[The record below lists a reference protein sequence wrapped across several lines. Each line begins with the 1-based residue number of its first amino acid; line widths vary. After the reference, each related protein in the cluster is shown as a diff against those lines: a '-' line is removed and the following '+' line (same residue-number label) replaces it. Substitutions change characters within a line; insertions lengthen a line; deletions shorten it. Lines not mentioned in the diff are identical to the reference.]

1 MSRFL
6 RLEKPSCYP
15 HFDLVTRD
23 TSVKDV
29 FDLGVDLEG
38 YSGSVFLKIT
48 DVQEMARSIGM
59 LSAEDASIIIEEN
72 KSLRNQLDKLPKQ
85 TEVLKGELDR
95 VISNFHA
102 GLVSPDDAL
111 ELATGEKASG
121 EPELDGQGDLLDV
134 LREQSKPRKSSK

>member
-72 KSLRNQLDKLPKQ
+72 KSLRNQLDNLPNQ

-102 GLVSPDDAL
+102 GLVSPNDAS
-111 ELATGEKASG
+111 ELATGEEASG
-121 EPELDGQGDLLDV
+121 EPELDGQGDLLSI
-134 LREQSKPRKSSK
+134 LGEQSKPRKSSK